1 MKQLVTYLSI
11 FGAGCAIGV
20 LGTRTYFAKKYK
32 EISDSE
38 IESMKRVLA
47 KREEKTEANNKEKKE
62 AIFPVTE
69 QMSISID
76 MSPEKAEF
84 YRTRYNTMSSD
95 VLDPSET
102 ESPREDDFEQYE
114 IDIDEFDK
122 VHDGYSKVEYAYYM
136 DDGTLVDDADNVIV
150 IGDTISAEN
159 IDAFERSDEDVWYIR
174 NVGLKTDYE
183 ITKVY
188 GNYGNIIGDE
198 Y

>member
-1 MKQLVTYLSI
+1 MKKLVTYLSI
-11 FGAGCAIGV
+11 FGAGCALGV
-20 LGTRTYFAKKYK
+20 LGTRAYFNKKYK
-32 EISDSE
+32 EISDIE
-38 IESMKRVLA
+38 IESMRKVLA
-47 KREEKTEANNKEKKE
+47 KHAEKTEEKSTEKKE

-69 QMSISID
+69 QTSISLD

-95 VLDPSET
+95 VLDPSEE

-136 DDGTLVDDADNVIV
+136 EDGTLVDDADNVIV
-150 IGDTISAEN
+150 IGDTISADN

-188 GNYGNIIGDE
+188 GNYGNIIGDD